1 MLFNDSATLSLDA
14 IRSATNIAEGE
25 LRRHLLSLCT
35 PKLKVLKKLSKGKGI
50 ADSDSFTF
58 NEEFTSKFKRMK
70 VPLISEAGGSAL
82 AALPKGAHV
91 LCNIAHLCGW
101 IVILVIRA
109 ITDYYGH
116 DYLCHLL

>member
-1 MLFNDSATLSLDA
+1 MCILMLFNESATLSLDS

-50 ADSDSFTF
+50 TDNDSFTF

-70 VPLISEAGGSAL
+70 VPLISDAGGSAL
-82 AALPKGAHV
+82 AALPKGLYFVSCAS
-91 LCNIAHLCGW
+91 LSCLYSTYCNINNLMLC
-101 IVILVIRA
+101 VVV
-109 ITDYYGH
+109 
-116 DYLCHLL
+116 

>member
-1 MLFNDSATLSLDA
+1 MCILMLFNESATLSLDT

-50 ADSDSFTF
+50 TDNDSFTF

-70 VPLISEAGGSAL
+70 VPLISDAGGSAL
-82 AALPKGAHV
+82 AALPKGLYVV
-91 LCNIAHLCGW
+91 LCTSLSCLYSTHCNI
-101 IVILVIRA
+101 
-109 ITDYYGH
+109 ITCCYV
-116 DYLCHLL
+116 LLYDT

>member
-1 MLFNDSATLSLDA
+1 MCILMLFNESATLSLDA

-50 ADSDSFTF
+50 TDSDSFTF

-82 AALPKGAHV
+82 AAVPKGLYPAFRISYSV
-91 LCNIAHLCGW
+91 TSTASCCLIFTCLYW
-101 IVILVIRA
+101 
-109 ITDYYGH
+109 
-116 DYLCHLL
+116 